1 MKTFKVLSL
10 AVLLAIFIVVS
21 GIFILTQGVQK
32 TLLQPSFYEN
42 VVEET
47 ETAPI
52 LMDSLVKGVENQA
65 PSGSENLSA
74 EQQQKI
80 QDTVKQSLSE
90 ALDEEWADKT
100 AIKIIKDVLAYLKGE
115 QDGLTAVIDLKE
127 RKNIIRNNLEQTV
140 EEELKNEIPEQYQER
155 MTPQMKDR
163 IQSQKDAITGDMLSN
178 IPDKISLAESLEK
191 HPESEQIKSSVASF
205 QKVYNYLNP
214 VLYVILGILII
225 LMLALAGILSGL
237 KWIGSGMIAAG
248 VILFG
253 GLFGLKQSLLVTLK
267 SGVSD
272 MAITMEK
279 LKLLTD
285 PFFNT
290 LNTIIG
296 IYAGIGLALLLIGI
310 FVKKY
315 KKGS

>member
-1 MKTFKVLSL
+1 MKTLKTLSL
-10 AVLLAIFIVVS
+10 VILLVLFIMAS
-21 GIFILTQGVQK
+21 GIFILAKGAQK
-32 TLLQPSFYEN
+32 TILQPSFYEH

-52 LMDSLVKGVENQA
+52 LMETFIKNVESQA
-65 PSGSENLSA
+65 PSGSENLSE
-74 EQQQKI
+74 EQLQGIKNTAQE
-80 QDTVKQSLSE
+80 SFSRALS
-90 ALDEEWADKT
+90 EEWADKT
-100 AIKIIKDVLAYLKGE
+100 AIKIIEDALAYLKGE

-140 EEELKNEIPEQYQER
+140 EEELKNEIPEQYQGR
-155 MTPQMKDR
+155 ITPQMKNW
-163 IQSQKDAITGDMLSN
+163 IQSEKEAIMSNMLSN
-178 IPDKISLAESLEK
+178 IPDQISLAESLEK
-191 HPESEQIKSSVASF
+191 HPESEQIKKSVASF
-205 QKVYNYLNP
+205 QKVYNYLNA
-214 VLYVILGILII
+214 VLYATLGVLII
-225 LMLALAGILSGL
+225 LMLVVAGFWGGL
-237 KWIGSGMIAAG
+237 KWIGSGMIVAG
-248 VILFG
+248 VMLFG

-272 MAITMEK
+272 MAITLEK
-279 LKLLTD
+279 LNLLTK

-296 IYAGIGLALLLIGI
+296 IYAGIGLVLLLIGI